1 VAALTSDVKPS
12 DAKASDTNYSASDNV
27 GKTTAA
33 TSGSPTSDRAAI
45 AVTADAACDAATTAA
60 KTTIAASDDIA
71 TQALSTATSGTYASG
86 TPEGVEHD
94 DEFDKEYV
102 IPLWRHVML
111 PQPLLRYTLSSPD
124 ESYHPCCTPA
134 VAWRVMLQPHGLVHA
149 YLPRPAYPPTFCLTD
164 AGLRCSRCFVT
175 HRFRKLERRCRST
188 WVPFVAA

>member
-1 VAALTSDVKPS
+1 MQLEQEAANKNKPTKVSSGAKLPTPPSTSTSREARPVAALTSDVKPS
-12 DAKASDTNYSASDNV
+12 DAKTSDTNYTASDNV

-45 AVTADAACDAATTAA
+45 AVTADAACDAAATAA

-71 TQALSTATSGTYASG
+71 TQALSTATSGSYASG

-134 VAWRVMLQPHGLVHA
+134 VAWR
-149 YLPRPAYPPTFCLTD
+149 
-164 AGLRCSRCFVT
+164 
-175 HRFRKLERRCRST
+175 
-188 WVPFVAA
+188 